1 MISDLL
7 NSKCGRDVDVPPR
20 GQSADAVLIHQINFI
35 PNKPVPPTLGSI
47 YIVVLIEGQLKIPK
61 EETVKEPS
69 DPLAFRGGRGWRPGG
84 ACFQNKIRWPGRSL
98 PATARTAP
106 GGMFGHGTSGTP
118 RIRLIFG
125 GCVPL
130 C

>member
-47 YIVVLIEGQLKIPK
+47 YIVVGIDPQFPFPK

-69 DPLAFRGGRGWRPGG
+69 DPLAFWGGHGGRPGG
-84 ACFQNKIRWPGRSL
+84 PVSKIKSGGPADPFPRRPEPLQGACLGMGRREHL
-98 PATARTAP
+98 
-106 GGMFGHGTSGTP
+106 GFG
-118 RIRLIFG
+118 
-125 GCVPL
+125 
-130 C
+130 